1 MNMYRLVKTFLCLAI
16 IISIVYLISVG
27 FSVYFGKKSTNYKG
41 GKIGLINV
49 EGVIVSSKS
58 FIKQLKRFA
67 KDDSIKAIVIRIDSG
82 GGGVVPSQEMY
93 EEVLKFKQETKK
105 KVVVSLGNIA
115 ASGGYYVACTADKIV
130 SNPGTITGSIA
141 VIMRIPNLRG
151 LFKKIGYEEQ
161 VVKSGRLK
169 DIGSFS
175 RPMTTEERTVLED
188 MIMDVH
194 EQFIEAISKTRDI
207 ELESIRKLADG
218 RVFSGRQAK
227 ELNLVDKLGTY
238 EDAVDL
244 AAKLAGIS
252 GKPKVVSIKKERS
265 LFELFK
271 DFIEQRSYLNPFN
284 SSPVKL
290 QYLFF

>member
-1 MNMYRLVKTFLCLAI
+1 M
-16 IISIVYLISVG
+16 
-27 FSVYFGKKSTNYKG
+27 
-41 GKIGLINV
+41 
-49 EGVIVSSKS
+49 
-58 FIKQLKRFA
+58 
-67 KDDSIKAIVIRIDSG
+67 
-82 GGGVVPSQEMY
+82 
-93 EEVLKFKQETKK
+93 
-105 KVVVSLGNIA
+105 GNIA

-188 MIMDVH
+188 MIRDVH
-194 EQFIEAISKTRDI
+194 EQFIEAISKARDI
-207 ELESIRKLADG
+207 ELESIRELADG

-244 AAKLAGIS
+244 AGKLAGIS
-252 GKPKVVSIKKERS
+252 GKPKVVTVKKERS

-271 DFIEQRSYLNPFN
+271 DFIEQRSYLNPFDR
-284 SSPVKL
+284 SPVKL